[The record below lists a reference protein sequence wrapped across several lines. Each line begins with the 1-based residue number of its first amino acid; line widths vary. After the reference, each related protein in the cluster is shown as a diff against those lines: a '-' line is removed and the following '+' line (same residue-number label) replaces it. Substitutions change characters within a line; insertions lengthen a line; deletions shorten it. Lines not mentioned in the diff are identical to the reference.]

1 MSEPSNAAGGPAV
14 VLRFKAKVKPE
25 KSDAAMAAFRDVIT
39 ASRALDGVIAFDIA
53 RDLTDPDTIIAT
65 EVFKDRA
72 TLTRQEQLPAVQK
85 AIGMLDQVLA
95 GAPEATV
102 FHVSSSE
109 PWSA

>member
-14 VLRFKAKVKPE
+14 VLRFKAKVKHE

-53 RDLTDPDTIIAT
+53 RDLNDPDTIIAT

-85 AIGMLDQVLA
+85 AIGMLEQVLA